1 MLNRTLP
8 ALALLAALAGC
19 NSTPE
24 TLTANDVD
32 PTAREVAA
40 APPVKL
46 PPMMTSSLSYR
57 CKDNSLIYV
66 DFFNDGTTANV
77 HTVKD
82 GPPIA
87 LTAPAQGEAYTGGG
101 YTVTGAEK
109 TITVTKPGG
118 SAQACKA

>member
-1 MLNRTLP
+1 MLKHILP
-8 ALALLAALAGC
+8 AFALLAALAGC
-19 NSTPE
+19 NSKPT
-24 TLTANDVD
+24 TITGGNDD
-32 PTAREVAA
+32 PTAKEVAT

-46 PPMMTSSLSYR
+46 PPMMTSSLTYR

-66 DFFNDGTTANV
+66 DFFNDGTTANI
-77 HTVKD
+77 HTAKD

-87 LTAPAQGEAYTGGG
+87 LTAATKGEAYSGGG

-109 TITVTKPGG
+109 AITVTRPGG